1 MEPSA
6 KSVSEEIFELLQKE
20 VGDVVTFAFSSTET
34 NEEAFKTIF
43 EQLSGM
49 MPFDESLR
57 ARVIE
62 ATQNAANKEFAVIDA
77 ITAEVKKVYEAKEK
91 EVGKELFEA
100 VQRSIALQSLDQLW
114 MEHLD
119 TMDHLRDS
127 VRLRGYGQRDPVLE
141 YKREGYELFQR
152 VMAEI
157 NKQIAYSV
165 LRVNIQVQAQNTPQ
179 PSAPAQQNWVTN
191 RSDVLGVAGASAAP
205 SHDAGVG
212 RNDPCPCG
220 SGKKYKKCG
229 LINTAEHQKN
239 MTKGTGSG
247 HQQRVGG

>member
-1 MEPSA
+1 
-6 KSVSEEIFELLQKE
+6 
-20 VGDVVTFAFSSTET
+20 
-34 NEEAFKTIF
+34 
-43 EQLSGM
+43 
-49 MPFDESLR
+49 
-57 ARVIE
+57 
-62 ATQNAANKEFAVIDA
+62 
-77 ITAEVKKVYEAKEK
+77 
-91 EVGKELFEA
+91 
-100 VQRSIALQSLDQLW
+100 
-114 MEHLD
+114 
-119 TMDHLRDS
+119 
-127 VRLRGYGQRDPVLE
+127 
-141 YKREGYELFQR
+141 
-152 VMAEI
+152 MAEI
-157 NKQIAYSV
+157 NKQIVYSV

-191 RSDVLGVAGASAAP
+191 RSDVPGVAGASAAP